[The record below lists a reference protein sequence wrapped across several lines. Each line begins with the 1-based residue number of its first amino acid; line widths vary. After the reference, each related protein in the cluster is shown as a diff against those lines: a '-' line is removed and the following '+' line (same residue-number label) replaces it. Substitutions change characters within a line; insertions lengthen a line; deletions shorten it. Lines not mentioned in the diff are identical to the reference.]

1 PECGGIWTDKDQ
13 LERVEMLVEGWKEH
27 LNQDSAKYGSVLK
40 KIEVKE
46 QQDLDESVSI
56 SRFGF
61 VNAVLRRFCE

>member
-1 PECGGIWTDKDQ
+1 
-13 LERVEMLVEGWKEH
+13 LVDGWKEH